1 MSQDAISLLKQQHKS
16 AREALE
22 ALAHT
27 TERGLKTRHELLAK
41 LRSELTQHMLIEEE
55 IFYPAFKAAVERKKD
70 KRLYYE
76 AQEEHK
82 AAKTVLKDLM
92 RADPASVA
100 FGAKAKVL
108 KELIE
113 HHVEEEEQE
122 MFPRAREAFDKQELG
137 ELAERMQT
145 RQQAIAGGRAWD
157 RAVSASDPAE

>member
-1 MSQDAISLLKQQHKS
+1 MSQDAIALLKQQHES
-16 AREALE
+16 ARETFE
-22 ALAHT
+22 ALSHT
-27 TERGLKTRHELLAK
+27 TERGIKIRHELLAK

-82 AAKTVLKDLM
+82 TAKAVLKDLV
-92 RADPASVA
+92 RSDPASVA

-113 HHVEEEEQE
+113 HHIEEEEQE
-122 MFPRAREAFDKQELG
+122 MFPRAREALSKEELV
-137 ELAERMQT
+137 ELAERMEV
-145 RQQAIAGGRAWD
+145 RRQAIEHGRSWD
-157 RAVSASDPAE
+157 LTVTAD